1 MQQEIQP
8 QLRPTMD
15 IQTGNIEFSV
25 VIPVFNEE
33 SNITELFQQLTEALA
48 FVNRNFEIIFVNDGS
63 TDNSYQLLSYLHEA
77 HPKQVKVVNFSRNFG
92 HQLAITAGLKFCQGR
107 AAIVMDADLQD
118 PPEVIVE
125 FLKKWDEGYDIVY
138 GKRTVRQGETLFK
151 KFTANLFYKL
161 IRMVTTIEI
170 KENVGDF
177 YLLDRKIL
185 NVLDTLNERHR
196 FVRGLVAWVGYRHTE
211 IEYTRRARY
220 SGETKYGFWKM
231 IKFSLDAMTS
241 FSFAPLRFVSWLGTF
256 FSVISFF
263 SILLIIYMRLFTS
276 VTIVGWS
283 SIMAVV
289 LFVGGIQLLA
299 LGIIGEYIARI
310 GDDVKSRPLY
320 NVSNFLG

>member
-1 MQQEIQP
+1 
-8 QLRPTMD
+8 
-15 IQTGNIEFSV
+15 
-25 VIPVFNEE
+25 
-33 SNITELFQQLTEALA
+33 
-48 FVNRNFEIIFVNDGS
+48 
-63 TDNSYQLLSYLHEA
+63 
-77 HPKQVKVVNFSRNFG
+77 
-92 HQLAITAGLKFCQGR
+92 
-107 AAIVMDADLQD
+107 
-118 PPEVIVE
+118 
-125 FLKKWDEGYDIVY
+125 
-138 GKRTVRQGETLFK
+138 
-151 KFTANLFYKL
+151 
-161 IRMVTTIEI
+161 
-170 KENVGDF
+170 
-177 YLLDRKIL
+177 
-185 NVLDTLNERHR
+185 LDTLNERHR

-256 FSVISFF
+256 FSVISIF